1 MSYITY
7 NIIAKVENNREALI
21 DNLTKNLKYQY
32 VHEFFTPFHGVV
44 CQTNDNLRE
53 IPYTRFKEGEFNNE
67 TEKIYKVENQLRDY
81 SIELSKIFAGT
92 EIAFINVDCFGGKC
106 SSNGFVVKNGQKIY
120 ENDGHHSAHM
130 DILKQ
135 ISADYSGWHFH
146 PFTRNFYSRNA
157 GVKGGIVGDIVN
169 FTLPAIWMSFNIE
182 FGNNPSYHIAI
193 TKNELL
199 VEKTNFFEFY
209 FMKIDDEWLK
219 VLGTIFDDSAE
230 NLADMENTMSENL
243 SGLEYQVQ
251 FDLFDGSLQKKIGTL
266 PIEFGFEVAQKSYR
280 SKAFNERPFQFPPR
294 EDNSQQTG
302 SSQEANAGESS
313 NDKKGFFNTY
323 LFKLFRRK

>member
-7 NIIAKVENNREALI
+7 NLIAKIENNRDALI
-21 DNLTKNLKYQY
+21 EALTKNLRYQY

-53 IPYTRFKEGEFNNE
+53 IPFTRFTEENFNNE
-67 TEKIYKVENQLRDY
+67 ADKIYKVENQLRDY
-81 SIELSKIFAGT
+81 SIELSKSFADT

-130 DILKQ
+130 DVLKK

-146 PFTRNFYSRNA
+146 PFTRNFYSRKA

-169 FTLPAIWMSFNIE
+169 FTLPAIWMSFDIE
-182 FGNNPSYHIAI
+182 FGKNPAYRIVIA
-193 TKNELL
+193 KNELL
-199 VEKTNFFEFY
+199 VEKANFFEFY
-209 FMKIDDEWLK
+209 FMKIDDNWLK

-251 FDLFDGSLQKKIGTL
+251 FDLFDGSFQKKIGTL
-266 PIEFGFEVAQKSYR
+266 PVERGFEVAQQSYR
-280 SKAFNERPFQFPPR
+280 YKAFNERPFQFQPPGN
-294 EDNSQQTG
+294 NSQQTG
-302 SSQEANAGESS
+302 LKQDENAGGFS
-313 NDKKGFFNTY
+313 NDKKGFFSR
-323 LFKLFRRK
+323 LFRRK